1 MSATYT
7 KIGKNNTD
15 EITLINGHG
24 TFIVSKDMCINWSGK
39 IVRIICINNKRKA
52 VKVGDTCSHI
62 TILETPNLTTANA
75 IKLLHKRKFLER
87 ITTIGEDDFKNI
99 LAISSC
105 PAPAIGG
112 KRRSRRFKKSRNSC
126 RKTLK
131 RN

>member
-7 KIGKNNTD
+7 KISTNNTD

-24 TFIVSKDMCINWSGK
+24 TFILSKDMCINWGGK

-52 VKVGDTCSHI
+52 IKVGDKCSNI
-62 TILETPNLTTANA
+62 TILETPNLTIANA

-112 KRRSRRFKKSRNSC
+112 KRRSRKSKKSR
-126 RKTLK
+126 KTRRRSK
-131 RN
+131 YN